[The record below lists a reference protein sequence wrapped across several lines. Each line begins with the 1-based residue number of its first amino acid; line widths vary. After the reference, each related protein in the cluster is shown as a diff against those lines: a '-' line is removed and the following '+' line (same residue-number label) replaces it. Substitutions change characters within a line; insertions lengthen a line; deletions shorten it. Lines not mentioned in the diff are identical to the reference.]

1 MLHFPK
7 MPNNDELLIDEL
19 VIMEC
24 NENDI
29 ELLVLIKLSEKRQER
44 CIKFVEYPCKQILY
58 LTHFFFITFTKYLII
73 FNQLLN
79 ATMSWKYQNMHGLC
93 NSQNLPLIYTISVV
107 KK

>member
-1 MLHFPK
+1 MNFIYVYNVCRLFSLLLTYSGHLIEFCPITNMLHFPK

-58 LTHFFFITFTKYLII
+58 LTHFFFHHFYKI
-73 FNQLLN
+73 FNN
-79 ATMSWKYQNMHGLC
+79 F
-93 NSQNLPLIYTISVV
+93 
-107 KK
+107 